1 MKNLLIALG
10 ITLLL
15 AFLACGTTE
24 PQLSSTELT
33 PMASNLLV
41 KVIRVIDGDTI
52 EVGIGGS
59 YYTVRYIGI
68 DTPETKHPIQ
78 GVEYFGLEA
87 SEKNRQLVE
96 NKMVYLEKDISETDK
111 YNRLLRYVFVGDVM
125 VNAALVEG
133 GYAEVST
140 YPPDVKYVELFLEL
154 QQEARESRR
163 GLWNLDSMDVGQG
176 TTSDCDTA
184 YPTVCIPSPPPDLN
198 CGDIQHRK
206 FTVLAAD
213 PHRFDGDKDG
223 IGCES

>member
-1 MKNLLIALG
+1 MPANI
-10 ITLLL
+10 
-15 AFLACGTTE
+15 
-24 PQLSSTELT
+24 
-33 PMASNLLV
+33 LV

-52 EVGIGGS
+52 EVDIDDS

-68 DTPETKHPIQ
+68 DTPETKHPTQ
-78 GVEYFGLEA
+78 SVEYFGLEA
-87 SEKNRQLVE
+87 TEKNRQLVE
-96 NKMVYLEKDISETDK
+96 NKIVRMEKDISETDK

-163 GLWNLDSMDVGQG
+163 GLWNLDSMDVSQG
-176 TTSDCDTA
+176 DIVDCDSA

-198 CGDIQHRK
+198 CGDIQHRR
-206 FTVLAAD
+206 FTVLATD